1 MQEKTYE
8 VLSKFDL
15 RQGEYNSMR
24 FIDDIRYIKDQV
36 FTILMN
42 VKSINI
48 LVKNMYD
55 KMFNKPE
62 DSDRVKLLE
71 EQVDCLI
78 KNKFENGR
86 VYDSIVLILSKK
98 MSDIGEMP
106 MIIHRGEKIN
116 MDNMTSFNVS
126 WSYGDGVIITTE
138 KE

>member
-1 MQEKTYE
+1 MTVIRDQLKIINETI
-8 VLSKFDL
+8 
-15 RQGEYNSMR
+15 
-24 FIDDIRYIKDQV
+24 ID
-36 FTILMN
+36 
-42 VKSINI
+42 
-48 LVKNMYD
+48 
-55 KMFNKPE
+55 KPE

-86 VYDSIVLILSKK
+86 VYDSIALIPSKK

-116 MDNMTSFNVS
+116 MDKMTSFNLS
-126 WSYGDGVIITTE
+126 WSYGDGAILTTK

>member
-1 MQEKTYE
+1 MKCLSKLSRRNEIRRGTYE
-8 VLSKFDL
+8 VLSKLDL

-55 KMFNKPE
+55 KMFDKPK

-78 KNKFENGR
+78 KNKFEDGKA
-86 VYDSIVLILSKK
+86 YDSIVLVPSKK
-98 MSDIGEMP
+98 
-106 MIIHRGEKIN
+106 K
-116 MDNMTSFNVS
+116 
-126 WSYGDGVIITTE
+126 
-138 KE
+138 

>member
-1 MQEKTYE
+1 
-8 VLSKFDL
+8 
-15 RQGEYNSMR
+15 MR

-55 KMFNKPE
+55 KMFNEPE

-86 VYDSIVLILSKK
+86 VYDSIALIPSKK

-106 MIIHRGEKIN
+106 MVIHRGEKIN
-116 MDNMTSFNVS
+116 MDKMTSFNLS
-126 WSYGDGVIITTE
+126 WSYGDGAILTTK